1 LVFLLPSLHLAVK
14 LPCLITSF
22 LRESLLILASDAACI
37 VLPAFRLPA
46 LILSGLC
53 CIFIEFALPFFLV
66 LFLLREF
73 LLTLLKIKIRF
84 SHWMPPEEEI
94 FKLSRALMRAGRT
107 RD

>member
-1 LVFLLPSLHLAVK
+1 
-14 LPCLITSF
+14 
-22 LRESLLILASDAACI
+22 
-37 VLPAFRLPA
+37 
-46 LILSGLC
+46 
-53 CIFIEFALPFFLV
+53 
-66 LFLLREF
+66 LLREF